1 MKIVVLLSAGSHP
14 ASGRPCRAD
23 QDARA
28 LQLALQLAPGLGGS
42 VIGLHAGRVDQ
53 PALQDYLG
61 QGCADLRL
69 VPIDDGHDMTA
80 ALAHAL
86 TEIRPDLILTGM
98 AAERGEGSGMLPY
111 LLAEMLGA
119 SILPG
124 IAEVSELKDDR
135 VTARQA
141 LPGGQRREI
150 AAPCPAVL
158 TIAGNAP
165 DPAPI
170 VHRRAIQGQVM
181 ELSAPARTEPGHD
194 QGWNYRPAAKRP
206 KRLASGGKMA
216 GGLGAIMSGGAAG
229 GGTVMDRHSAEEIAR
244 ALLDRLQSLN
254 VVTSVSREK

>member
-1 MKIVVLLSAGSHP
+1 MRIVVLLSAGSHP

-28 LQLALQLAPGLGGS
+28 LQLALGLGGA
-42 VIGLHAGRVDQ
+42 VIGLHAGRADQ
-53 PALQDYLG
+53 PALRDYLG
-61 QGCADLRL
+61 QGCTDLRL
-69 VPIDDGHDMTA
+69 IPLECGHDMTA
-80 ALAHAL
+80 ALAEVL
-86 TEIRPDLILTGM
+86 TGIRPDLILTGM

-111 LLAEMLGA
+111 QLADMLGA

-124 IAEVSELKDDR
+124 IAEISSLDGDR
-135 VTARQA
+135 IVARQA

-158 TIAGNAP
+158 TVAGNAP

-170 VHRRAIQGQVM
+170 VHRRAIQGQVT
-181 ELSAPARTEPGHD
+181 ELSAPGRTEPGHD

-206 KRLASGGKMA
+206 KRLATGGKTA